1 MQGVGRMSLVMSEK
15 SRFAMRFS
23 NSVTGYSAEYV
34 VVAAPCESATAD
46 PGQRWWKGIGDGWAS
61 WTS

>member
-1 MQGVGRMSLVMSEK
+1 MSEK